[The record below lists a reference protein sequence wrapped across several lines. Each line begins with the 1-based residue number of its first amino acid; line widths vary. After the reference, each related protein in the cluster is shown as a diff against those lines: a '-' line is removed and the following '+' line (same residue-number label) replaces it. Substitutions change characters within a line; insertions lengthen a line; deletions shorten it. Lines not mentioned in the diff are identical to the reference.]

1 MSPLD
6 RKLFRDL
13 WRIKLQAVAI
23 ALVISVGVMLL
34 IMMDGL
40 FNSLEQTRAAYYDRY
55 RLADVFAPVKR
66 APDSVL
72 DQIAEIDGVSAV
84 EGRVIGGALIDM
96 DEEDVPIRAQA
107 VSLPDFGTPRL
118 NDVYL
123 ASGRMIDPQRR
134 DEILLLQGFAVAHEL
149 APGDTLTATL
159 NGARRMFVIAG
170 LAQSPEFLYA
180 TAPGEIVP
188 DDSRFAVIWM
198 REEALAAA
206 YDVHGAFNEAL
217 IALERGAEVKSV
229 TDKLDRLLARYGGI
243 GAYGLE
249 DQYSNRFVSE
259 EIRSLRLTSASVPP
273 IFISVAAFL
282 LYIVV
287 SRMIEAERTQ
297 IGLLKAFG
305 YSSIEVGWHYFKL
318 VVLIALGGAVLG
330 CIFGVMTGQ
339 LTAETYQKYYKFPF
353 LLFRVDPVAFVTAI
367 LVSVASA
374 SAGGF
379 FVLRRVFALAPAEA
393 MRPLA
398 PADYSTSA
406 NLVNALKW
414 LLDQP
419 TRMIVRRLARQPLK
433 AIGVITGLSVG
444 MAMSVAMLG
453 VLNGFD
459 RAISLSFEVI
469 NRSDANVA
477 FVEPLGEKTILEMQ
491 RLEGVSKVE
500 PFRAVSVIFRNGVLY
515 HRCAIEGLT
524 EKTDLYR
531 ALTADEAM
539 IYPRKDGI
547 ILSRALAAKL
557 DVSPGETITAEVRE
571 GRRPT
576 LQLPVIGVSEAL
588 LGAPAYVELQAL
600 NRALDEP
607 GRVSGA
613 YLRFDPDHQEDI
625 YQALKNM
632 PAVAGVTIKSHARSS
647 FQKMM
652 DEGAGS
658 TRYIMALIA
667 AIITFGI
674 VYNSARIAFA
684 EHAHDLASL
693 RVLGFSKGE
702 AAYVLL
708 GELGLLVLIAL
719 PFGCLLGNGLSS
731 MIAAGFSTDLYTVPA
746 YVGPDS
752 YGMAILVVLSSA
764 LIAGTLVKRDVDR
777 LEMVSALKSRE

>member
-515 HRCAIEGLT
+515 HRGAIEGLT

-576 LQLPVIGVSEAL
+576 LH
-588 LGAPAYVELQAL
+588 
-600 NRALDEP
+600 EP